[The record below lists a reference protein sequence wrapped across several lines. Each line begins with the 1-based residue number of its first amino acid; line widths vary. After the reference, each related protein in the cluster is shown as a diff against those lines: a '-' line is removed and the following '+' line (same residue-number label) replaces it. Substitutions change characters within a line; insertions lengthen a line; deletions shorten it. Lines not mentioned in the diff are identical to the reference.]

1 MHSSASGSDKRGVNG
16 VGGIGSDE
24 GESDDGEEGDYT
36 VYECPG
42 LAPVS
47 RGKLCFANPR
57 QLVTHANGEHSLL
70 TYTWDVLLSCL
81 VSR

>member
-1 MHSSASGSDKRGVNG
+1 MAVLTSTVTNTRFLVHSSASGSDKRGVNG

-47 RGKLCFANPR
+47 RRKLCFVYPSHTLYNR
-57 QLVTHANGEHSLL
+57 FQ
-70 TYTWDVLLSCL
+70 
-81 VSR
+81 